1 MERPSSPACVR
12 NREPI
17 LAVLQPWLADRRRVL
32 EIGSGTGEHAVH
44 FAAAMPQLVWQTSD
58 REEYLPGIRAWLEHA
73 QLPNTPPT
81 VTLDV
86 SDCWPQGPFDAV
98 FTANTLHIMG
108 WPEVQRLFAALP
120 AICTADARLAI
131 YGPFHERGQPTCAS
145 NAAFDAALQ
154 ARDPRMGLRERAAV
168 DDLAAAGG
176 FKLQRVV
183 PMPSNNLC
191 MLYRREA

>member
-17 LAVLQPWLADRRRVL
+17 LTVLQPWFADRRHVL
-32 EIGSGTGEHAVH
+32 EIGSGSGEHAVH

-58 REEYLPGIRAWLEHA
+58 RADYLPSICAWLDHA
-73 QLPNTPPT
+73 RLPNTPPT

-86 SDCWPQGPFDAV
+86 NSRWPQGPFDAV

-120 AICTADARLAI
+120 AACSADARLAI
-131 YGPFHERGQPTCAS
+131 YGPFHQRGQTTSPS
-145 NAAFDAALQ
+145 NAAFDAALR
-154 ARDPRMGLRERAAV
+154 ARDPRMGLRDRAAV
-168 DDLAAAGG
+168 DALAVASG

-191 MLYRREA
+191 MLYRRKA

>member
-12 NREPI
+12 NSAPI
-17 LAVLQPWLADRRRVL
+17 LAVLQPWLADRRHVL

-58 REEYLPGIRAWLEHA
+58 RDDHLPGIRAWLDHA
-73 QLPNTPPT
+73 QLTNTPPT

-86 SDCWPQGPFDAV
+86 NGRWPQGPFDAV

-120 AICTADARLAI
+120 AACTADARLAI
-131 YGPFHERGQPTCAS
+131 YGPFHEHGLPTS
-145 NAAFDAALQ
+145 EGNAAFDAALR
-154 ARDPRMGLRERAAV
+154 ARDPRMGLRDRAAV
-168 DDLAAAGG
+168 DDLAAASG
-176 FKLQRVV
+176 FKLRRAV

-191 MLYRREA
+191 MLYQRDA